1 MKRLHITFL
10 LILLMSMIG
19 ARTLAYDAKIDGIY
33 YNFSGTEA
41 TVTCMY
47 IYKGDNKNAYE
58 GKVVIPESV
67 TYNGETYSVTS
78 IGYYAFYCCS
88 GLTSVTIPSSV
99 TSIEVFAFYCCS
111 GLSSIT
117 IPNSV
122 TSIGDY
128 AFSGC
133 RGLTS
138 VTIPNSVT
146 SIGNY
151 AFDRC
156 SGLTSVTIPNSV
168 TTLKMG
174 SFFGCS
180 SLTSVTIPNSVT
192 SIGDGYYEG
201 VFQGCISLT
210 SVTIPNSV
218 TSIGLE
224 AFYGCSGLTSV
235 TIGNSVTSI
244 GNNAFSGCNNFNI
257 VKVPV
262 TDYSTFCSNKAL
274 GLINTR
280 IGKPIQ
286 LINSEGVEI
295 KEFVVPESVSSIG
308 NSAFMNCSGL
318 TSVTIPSNLTC
329 IGQNAFSGCGNIN
342 NVIVPVTDFGTF
354 CKNKA
359 LGLIYFHIRK
369 PVQLI
374 DNEGSEIKE
383 FDVPDGITSLG
394 DSIFMNCSGLTSVTI
409 PNSVTSIGGSAFSGC
424 SGLTSFTIPNSV
436 TSIGGGA
443 FSSCSSLTSITIPN
457 NVTNIEGSTFQSCSG
472 LTSVT
477 IGNSVRSIGDQ
488 AFQYCSG
495 LTSVIIPNSVM
506 SIGRTAFFHCT
517 GMTSLTI
524 GNSVRSIGDQAFSYC
539 TSLTSVTIPNSVTS
553 IDYNAFKNCRSL
565 TSVTLHCKEIG
576 SCFSNL
582 VSIQDVVFGNEV
594 TKIGDSA
601 FSGCRGLSSV
611 TIPNGVTSIGQ
622 SAFTNC
628 DRLTSVTIGSGV
640 TSIGGGAFSGCGS
653 LETVIAMPQIPPHV
667 EQNTFPDTQNISL
680 YVPMGKKEAYEVA
693 DGWRFFKEINEWLGT
708 VFKAVTPQGIEMQ
721 FRVVDENEKT
731 VETFANAYEVG
742 EDFVPCIDPD
752 TEGDLIIPSEID
764 GYRVV
769 GIGSESFRE
778 CMGLTSAS
786 LPTGI
791 TYIGEGAF
799 RLATSLKA
807 VTIPEGVE
815 EIRAHS
821 FNGCPLTTII
831 LPSTLKRINGTYVFR
846 NSNAKNETCS
856 FIANMKRPSTLDE
869 NSIMGMEYYDLY
881 VPKGR
886 KEFYLSEPQWDK
898 FRSIREIGEVNED
911 VKDIVTAKSVTMK
924 AGENATL
931 TVSLN
936 TIGNA
941 DYNGYQFN
949 LYLPE
954 GISVATDESGNFLV
968 TEKTG
973 RKKVALP
980 VDDGS
985 VLFYTT
991 ANKNHAALVSG
1002 PLMEIQLTADSALAV
1017 GKYTVRIERVTCA
1030 TRDNEPVGLPSSTAT
1045 VTVEKAGTDTQGV
1058 ITADDVEGEPAS
1070 RITLPVFLNNK
1081 TDINA
1086 FYFDL
1091 TLPKGITVAE
1101 DKSGN
1106 IQASLVGDYADGK
1119 MLLTCQPWDASMG
1132 TTNNVNTWRFIATPM
1147 DNNVFRANAGRVM
1160 NVTLNV
1166 DKDMASG
1173 VYTARMN
1180 VVNLVEASDA
1190 ASSRA
1195 FDMMRAPANADSW
1208 TSYSTIT
1215 IKTQKQGDVNGD
1227 FTVDVAD
1234 IATVIDVMAGS
1245 ADVSSASADVNGDG
1259 TVDVA
1264 DIAAIIDTMAANAR
1278 RRNIEN

>member
-1 MKRLHITFL
+1 M
-10 LILLMSMIG
+10 
-19 ARTLAYDAKIDGIY
+19 D
-33 YNFSGTEA
+33 
-41 TVTCMY
+41 
-47 IYKGDNKNAYE
+47 
-58 GKVVIPESV
+58 
-67 TYNGETYSVTS
+67 
-78 IGYYAFYCCS
+78 
-88 GLTSVTIPSSV
+88 
-99 TSIEVFAFYCCS
+99 
-111 GLSSIT
+111 
-117 IPNSV
+117 
-122 TSIGDY
+122 
-128 AFSGC
+128 
-133 RGLTS
+133 
-138 VTIPNSVT
+138 
-146 SIGNY
+146 
-151 AFDRC
+151 C

-168 TTLKMG
+168 KSIGCMAFSGTGWYNNQPDGILYLDSWLIGYKGEQPTGKLMITEGTIGLASYAFSYCSGLTSVTISNSVTNIGEGAFSNCSGLTSVTIPNRVKSIG
-174 SFFGCS
+174 YQAFYGCS
-180 SLTSVTIPNSVT
+180 RLTSVTIPNSVT
-192 SIGDGYYEG
+192 SIGDY
-201 VFQGCISLT
+201 
-210 SVTIPNSV
+210 
-218 TSIGLE
+218 
-224 AFYGCSGLTSV
+224 AFKD
-235 TIGNSVTSI
+235 
-244 GNNAFSGCNNFNI
+244 CNNINI

-262 TDYSTFCSNKAL
+262 ADLGSFCNNKAL
-274 GLINTR
+274 GLINTQ
-280 IGKPIQ
+280 IGKPVQ
-286 LINSEGVEI
+286 LIDSEGAEI
-295 KEFVVPESVSSIG
+295 KEFIVPANITSIG
-308 NSAFMNCSGL
+308 ESSFQNCNGL
-318 TSVTIPSNLTC
+318 TSVSIPYSLMS
-329 IGQNAFSGCGNIN
+329 IGQSAFSGCGNIY

-354 CKNKA
+354 CNNKA
-359 LGLIYFHIRK
+359 LGLIYSHIRK

-374 DNEGSEIKE
+374 NSEGGEIKE
-383 FDVPDGITSLG
+383 FIVPDGITSLG
-394 DSIFMNCSGLTSVTI
+394 DSLFMNCSDLTSVSI

-424 SGLTSFTIPNSV
+424 SSLTSVTIPNSV
-436 TSIGGGA
+436 ISIGDHT
-443 FSSCSSLTSITIPN
+443 FSGCSSLTSITIPN
-457 NVTNIEGSTFQSCSG
+457 NVTNIEGSTFWYCSG

-495 LTSVIIPNSVM
+495 LTSVIIPNSVT
-506 SIGRTAFFHCT
+506 SIGRTAFFYCT
-517 GMTSLTI
+517 GLTSLTI

-601 FSGCRGLSSV
+601 FSGCRGLFSV
-611 TIPNGVTSIGQ
+611 MIPNGVTSIGQ
-622 SAFTNC
+622 GAFTNC
-628 DRLTSVTIGSGV
+628 DRLTSVKIGSGV
-640 TSIGGGAFSGCGS
+640 TSIGYSAFSGCES
-653 LETVIAMPQIPPHV
+653 LDTVIAMPMIPPHV
-667 EQNTFPDTQNISL
+667 EQNTFPDAQNISL
-680 YVPMGKKEAYEVA
+680 YVPMGKKDAYAVA
-693 DGWRFFKEINEWLGT
+693 DGWRFFKEINEWEGII
-708 VFKAVTPQGIEMQ
+708 FKAVTPQGIEMQ

-731 VETFANAYEVG
+731 VETYAKAYEVG
-742 EDFVPCIDPD
+742 EDFVPCIDPE
-752 TEGDLIIPSEID
+752 TEGDLIIPAEIE

-821 FNGCPLTTII
+821 FNGCPLKTVV
-831 LPSTLKRINGTYVFR
+831 LPSTLKHITGTYVFR

-886 KEFYLSEPQWDK
+886 KEFYLSEPMWDK
-898 FRSIREIGEVNED
+898 FRNIYEMGEVDDD
-911 VKDIVTAKSVTMK
+911 VKDIVTAKNVTMK
-924 AGENATL
+924 AGEKVTL

-954 GISVATDESGNFLV
+954 GISVATDENGNYLV

-980 VDDGS
+980 LDDGS
-985 VLFYTT
+985 MLFYTT
-991 ANKNHAALVSG
+991 ADKNHAALASG
-1002 PLMEIQLTADSALAV
+1002 TLMEIELTADSALAA
-1017 GKYTVRIERVTCA
+1017 GKYTVRIDRVVCA
-1030 TRDNEPVGLPSSTAT
+1030 TRNNESVSLPSSTAT
-1045 VTVEKAGTDTQGV
+1045 VTVEKAETDTQGV
-1058 ITADDVEGEPAS
+1058 ISADDVEGEPATQ
-1070 RITLPVFLNNK
+1070 IKLPVFLNNA

-1091 TLPKGITVAE
+1091 TLPMGITVAK
-1101 DKSGN
+1101 DKAGQF
-1106 IQASLVGDYADGK
+1106 IASFVGEYADGK
-1119 MLLTCQPWDASMG
+1119 MLLSCLPWDPSMG
-1132 TTNNVNTWRFIATPM
+1132 TTNNVNTWRFIATPI
-1147 DNNVFRANAGRVM
+1147 DDNVFRANAGRVM
-1160 NVTLNV
+1160 NITLDV
-1166 DKDMASG
+1166 DKDMAGG

-1180 VVNLVEASDA
+1180 VVKLVEVSG
-1190 ASSRA
+1190 SRA
-1195 FDMMRAPANADSW
+1195 DNRLRSVASVSAEPSASW

-1227 FTVDVAD
+1227 NTIDVAD
-1234 IATVIDVMAGS
+1234 IATVISVMAGS

-1264 DIAAIIDTMAANAR
+1264 DIATIINEMAARAR
-1278 RRNIEN
+1278 MQKELGD

>member
-1 MKRLHITFL
+1 MP
-10 LILLMSMIG
+10 
-19 ARTLAYDAKIDGIY
+19 
-33 YNFSGTEA
+33 
-41 TVTCMY
+41 
-47 IYKGDNKNAYE
+47 E
-58 GKVVIPESV
+58 G
-67 TYNGETYSVTS
+67 VTS
-78 IGYYAFYCCS
+78 IGNNTFRNCI
-88 GLTSVTIPSSV
+88 GLTTITIAGSVTNIGES
-99 TSIEVFAFYCCS
+99 AFS
-111 GLSSIT
+111 GCISLTSIT
-117 IPNSV
+117 IPNRI
-122 TSIGDY
+122 TSLGRDIFYG
-128 AFSGC
+128 
-133 RGLTS
+133 
-138 VTIPNSVT
+138 
-146 SIGNY
+146 
-151 AFDRC
+151 C

-168 TTLKMG
+168 MSIG
-174 SFFGCS
+174 QRAFYGCS
-180 SLTSVTIPNSVT
+180 GLTFVTIPNSVT
-192 SIGDGYYEG
+192 SIGNEA
-201 VFQGCISLT
+201 FASCSRLT
-210 SVTIPNSV
+210 SIAIPNKVTSIGSSTFADCSGLKTVTIPNSV
-218 TSIGLE
+218 TSIGQG
-224 AFYGCSGLTSV
+224 AFAGC
-235 TIGNSVTSI
+235 
-244 GNNAFSGCNNFNI
+244 
-257 VKVPV
+257 
-262 TDYSTFCSNKAL
+262 
-274 GLINTR
+274 
-280 IGKPIQ
+280 
-286 LINSEGVEI
+286 
-295 KEFVVPESVSSIG
+295 
-308 NSAFMNCSGL
+308 
-318 TSVTIPSNLTC
+318 SNLT
-329 IGQNAFSGCGNIN
+329 
-342 NVIVPVTDFGTF
+342 
-354 CKNKA
+354 
-359 LGLIYFHIRK
+359 
-369 PVQLI
+369 
-374 DNEGSEIKE
+374 
-383 FDVPDGITSLG
+383 
-394 DSIFMNCSGLTSVTI
+394 SIMI
-409 PNSVTSIGGSAFSGC
+409 PNSVTSIGSNAF
-424 SGLTSFTIPNSV
+424 N
-436 TSIGGGA
+436 
-443 FSSCSSLTSITIPN
+443 
-457 NVTNIEGSTFQSCSG
+457 SCSG
-472 LTSVT
+472 L
-477 IGNSVRSIGDQ
+477 
-488 AFQYCSG
+488 
-495 LTSVIIPNSVM
+495 
-506 SIGRTAFFHCT
+506 
-517 GMTSLTI
+517 
-524 GNSVRSIGDQAFSYC
+524 
-539 TSLTSVTIPNSVTS
+539 NSVT
-553 IDYNAFKNCRSL
+553 F
-565 TSVTLHCKEIG
+565 HCKEIG
-576 SCFSNL
+576 NWFSNL
-582 VSIQDVVFGNEV
+582 LAIKDVVIGDEV
-594 TKIGDSA
+594 TRIGDSA

-611 TIPNGVTSIGQ
+611 TIPNGVTSIGS
-622 SAFTNC
+622 SAFSNC
-628 DRLTSVTIGSGV
+628 DSLISVTIGSGV
-640 TSIGGGAFSGCGS
+640 TSIGGNAFSGCGS
-653 LETVIAMPQIPPHV
+653 LETVIAKPMIPPHV
-667 EQNTFPDTQNISL
+667 EQNTFPDAQNISL

-693 DGWRFFKEINEWLGT
+693 DGWRFFKEINEYLGT
-708 VFKAVTPQGIEMQ
+708 IFKAVTPQGIEMQ

-731 VETFANAYEVG
+731 VETFAKAYEVG
-742 EDFVPCIDPD
+742 EDFVPCIDPE

-831 LPSTLKRINGTYVFR
+831 LPSTLKRITGTYVFR

-954 GISVATDESGNFLV
+954 GISVATDENGNFLV

-973 RKKVALP
+973 RKKVALLL
-980 VDDGS
+980 DDGS

-991 ANKNHAALVSG
+991 ADKNHAALTIG
-1002 PLMEIQLTADSALAV
+1002 TLMEIELTADSALEA

-1030 TRDNEPVGLPSSTAT
+1030 TRDNESVGLPSSTAT

-1070 RITLPVFLNNK
+1070 RITLPVFLNNAK
-1081 TDINA
+1081 DINA

-1091 TLPKGITVAE
+1091 TLPKGVTVATE
-1101 DKSGN
+1101 KNGQF
-1106 IQASLVGDYADGK
+1106 IATFTGDYDET
-1119 MLLTCQPWDASMG
+1119 MLLSCLPWDASMG
-1132 TTNNVNTWRFIATPM
+1132 TTNNVNTWRFFASPK
-1147 DNNVFRANAGRVM
+1147 DNGVFRANAGRVM

-1180 VVNLVEASDA
+1180 VVKLVEANDA
-1190 ASSRA
+1190 AGSRA
-1195 FDMMRAPANADSW
+1195 FGMMHAPTSSAAW

-1227 FTVDVAD
+1227 NTIDVAD

-1278 RRNIEN
+1278 RQR